1 MKYSNKLLPP
11 IVKEEKIQLS
21 KWIQEVSKELARLKR
36 FISFRKWNYYDDWL
50 DNEEGTQN
58 LKLKSKWEAEEL
70 KYRDSINGLEAVQDI
85 LVRRRTDIILKYNY

>member
-21 KWIQEVSKELARLKR
+21 KWIQEISKELARLKR

-70 KYRDSINGLEAVQDI
+70 KYRDSITGLETVQDI